1 MCSIDGLSFWGKRY
15 AAEGA
20 LWGHAPSETA
30 RGLHERL
37 PATSRILEIGFGYG
51 RDLTFLAGK
60 GHELTGIE
68 TPGTCAASALQG
80 AGICISYD
88 GLAGFA
94 RPEAQFDGLLAHR
107 VWHLLGPEDR
117 TRLVGLA
124 ASTVIPG
131 GVLAVSFRDARGFAP
146 DQMRWIDDHRAE
158 YRFRPG
164 HIIEFWKSA
173 DVLSCFEAA
182 FDDVY
187 FVETEEIESFSNPAP
202 CPFTMMFA
210 RRKAQS

>member
-1 MCSIDGLSFWGKRY
+1 MCSIDGNFWGKRY

-20 LWGHAPSETA
+20 VWGHAPSETA

-37 PATSRILEIGFGYG
+37 PAASRILEIGFGYG

-60 GHELTGIE
+60 GHELTGVE

-80 AGICISYD
+80 AGISISYA

-94 RPEAQFDGLLAHR
+94 TPEAQFDGLLAHR
-107 VWHLLGPEDR
+107 VWHLLGLEDR
-117 TRLVGLA
+117 IRLVGLA
-124 ASTVIPG
+124 ASILIPG

-146 DQMRWIDDHRAE
+146 DQMRWIDAHRAE

-164 HIIEFWKSA
+164 HIIEFWKPA
-173 DVLSCFEAA
+173 DALSCFEAA
-182 FDDVY
+182 FDNFR
-187 FVETEEIESFSNPAP
+187 FVETEEIESERNPTA
-202 CPFTMMFA
+202 CPLTLMFA
-210 RRKAQS
+210 TRKVPS